1 MFDIAWSELL
11 LIGAVALI
19 FIGPKELP
27 GLLVNI
33 GRWVRRAR
41 SMASE
46 FQSSLDQAVREAE
59 VDQLKQKM
67 NAAVMEAEKDL
78 PSIDLPSFSM
88 QLDPAPVAAA
98 LPDPVPAMIEA
109 VPPAPEDTVSAP
121 APEGASAIAPAP
133 EGASAIT
140 TVPEGASAP
149 NTAPETLP
157 RV

>member
-67 NAAVMEAEKDL
+67 NAAVMDAEKAM

-88 QLDPAPVAAA
+88 QLEPAPVAAVEA
-98 LPDPVPAMIEA
+98 ESVPALEA
-109 VPPAPEDTVSAP
+109 IPPAPENAAIDAAPEALASTP
-121 APEGASAIAPAP
+121 APESTSP
-133 EGASAIT
+133 T
-140 TVPEGASAP
+140 TI
-149 NTAPETLP
+149 APETLP

>member
-67 NAAVMEAEKDL
+67 NAAVMEAEKAM

-88 QLDPAPVAAA
+88 QLEPAPVTGANLPA
-98 LPDPVPAMIEA
+98 LESI
-109 VPPAPEDTVSAP
+109 PPAPENAAIDAAPDAVASTP
-121 APEGASAIAPAP
+121 APESTSP
-133 EGASAIT
+133 T
-140 TVPEGASAP
+140 TI
-149 NTAPETLP
+149 APETLP

>member
-27 GLLVNI
+27 GMLVNI

-41 SMASE
+41 SIASE

-67 NAAVMEAEKDL
+67 NAAVMEAEQHM

-88 QLDPAPVAAA
+88 QFDPPATPPPSEPVAAIESIPPSPEGA
-98 LPDPVPAMIEA
+98 LPDAE
-109 VPPAPEDTVSAP
+109 PEPRPT
-121 APEGASAIAPAP
+121 PENAS
-133 EGASAIT
+133 
-140 TVPEGASAP
+140 
-149 NTAPETLP
+149 

>member
-27 GLLVNI
+27 GMLVNI

-41 SMASE
+41 SIASE

-67 NAAVMEAEKDL
+67 NAAVMEAEQQM

-88 QLDPAPVAAA
+88 QLEPPAAAAPAEAVAAIESI
-98 LPDPVPAMIEA
+98 PPSPEGIVPGVE
-109 VPPAPEDTVSAP
+109 PEPRPAPENS
-121 APEGASAIAPAP
+121 S
-133 EGASAIT
+133 
-140 TVPEGASAP
+140 
-149 NTAPETLP
+149 

>member
-67 NAAVMEAEKDL
+67 NAAVMEAEKAM

-88 QLDPAPVAAA
+88 QLEPAPVAAES
-98 LPDPVPAMIEA
+98 VPALESI
-109 VPPAPEDTVSAP
+109 PPAPENAAIDAAPEALASTP
-121 APEGASAIAPAP
+121 APESTSP
-133 EGASAIT
+133 T
-140 TVPEGASAP
+140 TI
-149 NTAPETLP
+149 APETLP

>member
-67 NAAVMEAEKDL
+67 NAAVMDAEKAM

-88 QLDPAPVAAA
+88 QLEPAPIAAVEA
-98 LPDPVPAMIEA
+98 ESVPALESI
-109 VPPAPEDTVSAP
+109 PPAPENAVIDAASEALASTP
-121 APEGASAIAPAP
+121 APESTSP
-133 EGASAIT
+133 T
-140 TVPEGASAP
+140 TI
-149 NTAPETLP
+149 APETLP

>member
-46 FQSSLDQAVREAE
+46 FQGSLDQAVREAE

-67 NAAVMEAEKDL
+67 NAAVMAAEKDF

-88 QLDPAPVAAA
+88 QLEPPPAATADSDPAPAMIDAAA
-98 LPDPVPAMIEA
+98 PTPEDGISATVEPSAAPDPQPE
-109 VPPAPEDTVSAP
+109 PRPAPEA
-121 APEGASAIAPAP
+121 
-133 EGASAIT
+133 
-140 TVPEGASAP
+140 
-149 NTAPETLP
+149 LP

>member
-41 SMASE
+41 SLASE

-67 NAAVMEAEKDL
+67 NAAVMDAEKAL

-88 QLDPAPVAAA
+88 QLEPAPVSAS
-98 LPDPVPAMIEA
+98 EA
-109 VPPAPEDTVSAP
+109 VPLIESIPPAPENVVNDAAPEAVAPP
-121 APEGASAIAPAP
+121 APIP
-133 EGASAIT
+133 EQR
-140 TVPEGASAP
+140 P
-149 NTAPETLP
+149 APETLP

>member
-88 QLDPAPVAAA
+88 QLEPAPVTAAIPDPLPA
-98 LPDPVPAMIEA
+98 MIESIPPAPDDTARDAVPDPVP
-109 VPPAPEDTVSAP
+109 VTPESVSAP
-121 APEGASAIAPAP
+121 P
-133 EGASAIT
+133 
-140 TVPEGASAP
+140 
-149 NTAPETLP
+149 APETLP

>member
-41 SMASE
+41 SIASE

-59 VDQLKQKM
+59 VDALKQKM
-67 NAAVMEAEKDL
+67 NAAVMEAEKQI
-78 PSIDLPSFSM
+78 PTIDLPSFSM
-88 QLDPAPVAAA
+88 QLEPNPPAVTEAQTPPVLPVVEDPTPAEPASETPPTNPAP
-98 LPDPVPAMIEA
+98 DI
-109 VPPAPEDTVSAP
+109 PPRP
-121 APEGASAIAPAP
+121 
-133 EGASAIT
+133 
-140 TVPEGASAP
+140 
-149 NTAPETLP
+149 
-157 RV
+157 

>member
-41 SMASE
+41 SLASE

-59 VDQLKQKM
+59 VDALKQKM
-67 NAAVMEAEKDL
+67 NAAVMEAEKQM
-78 PSIDLPSFSM
+78 PTIDLPSFSM
-88 QLDPAPVAAA
+88 QLEAPPSAEQPVADLPAVEAA
-98 LPDPVPAMIEA
+98 PSPEPA
-109 VPPAPEDTVSAP
+109 TAP
-121 APEGASAIAPAP
+121 AAEAEPLPSPEIP
-133 EGASAIT
+133 
-140 TVPEGASAP
+140 
-149 NTAPETLP
+149 P
-157 RV
+157 RP

>member
-41 SMASE
+41 SLASE

-59 VDQLKQKM
+59 VDALKQKM
-67 NAAVMEAEKDL
+67 NAAVMEAEKQM
-78 PSIDLPSFSM
+78 PTIDLPSFSM
-88 QLDPAPVAAA
+88 QLEAPPSAEQPVPDLPAVAAA
-98 LPDPVPAMIEA
+98 PSPEPA
-109 VPPAPEDTVSAP
+109 TAP
-121 APEGASAIAPAP
+121 AAEAEPLPSPEIP
-133 EGASAIT
+133 
-140 TVPEGASAP
+140 
-149 NTAPETLP
+149 P
-157 RV
+157 RP